1 MEMDF
6 IQRLNVNLG
15 LTGKK
20 AFKQCK
26 RRFNLK
32 RKGIKGHVTYTLDYL
47 DIAGTRYYSM
57 KLHENGSV
65 ELFTKIE
72 FKVLDLC
79 PLLYRFDVIDP
90 QWYTKDSPLIVQYRQ
105 STHDKVLTIFKRVIQ
120 TRWNNI
126 QEYFRARKAIKTAKP
141 PEIIIR

>member
-1 MEMDF
+1 MEKDF
-6 IQRLNVNLG
+6 IQGLNDNLG

-20 AFKQCK
+20 VFKQCK
-26 RRFNLK
+26 RRFSLN
-32 RKGIKGHVTYTLDYL
+32 RKGIKGHVTYTLDCL

-79 PLLYRFDVIDP
+79 PLLYKIHIVDP

-105 STHDKVLTIFKRVIQ
+105 NAHDNLFTIIKRVIQ

-126 QEYFRARKAIKTAKP
+126 KEYLLARKAVKTAKP